1 MMFNFR
7 LCLLSQP
14 LKYLI
19 SAGLHRKFVLGSRSI
34 SQLPVIDASN
44 LKQCKTTK
52 TQIATA
58 CNKIGAF
65 YLKHHK
71 IDSRRLLNELE
82 GFFGNSEDA
91 MKVKSKPKE
100 GMFGYF
106 SVGEEMTSGIKDW
119 KEGVYYRA
127 EYADYDKKKDSILY
141 ANNYWPDSKDFPNF
155 KNTVLNYLS
164 DIKNLGF
171 QLTTCIA
178 DDLGLKTTFF
188 TDKLTDKP
196 FQHIGMFRYPKC
208 SEDYSQSS
216 PFAVGVHSDPGFLAV
231 ILQDAIGTYVV

>member
-1 MMFNFR
+1 MFNFR

-14 LKYLI
+14 LEYLI
-19 SAGLHRKFVLGSRSI
+19 SAGFFSRSI

-127 EYADYDKKKDSILY
+127 EYADYDKKKDSIIIVCKQLL
-141 ANNYWPDSKDFPNF
+141 ARQQRFP
-155 KNTVLNYLS
+155 
-164 DIKNLGF
+164 
-171 QLTTCIA
+171 
-178 DDLGLKTTFF
+178 
-188 TDKLTDKP
+188 
-196 FQHIGMFRYPKC
+196 
-208 SEDYSQSS
+208 
-216 PFAVGVHSDPGFLAV
+216 
-231 ILQDAIGTYVV
+231 